1 MMNEKVHDDRTSSRV
16 RVREIGKES
25 EREIVK
31 RLDRMCSFTKSV
43 KFGIKCVSNNF
54 RVWREKETEKK
65 KERKRNREKEREH
78 FLTRNR
84 DEKEMMRVI
93 QSLPSS

>member
-1 MMNEKVHDDRTSSRV
+1 M
-16 RVREIGKES
+16 
-25 EREIVK
+25 K
-31 RLDRMCSFTKSV
+31 RLERMCSFTKSV

-54 RVWREKETEKK
+54 RVWREKEREKK
-65 KERKRNREKEREH
+65 KEKVFDEKQ
-78 FLTRNR
+78 R